1 MKTAYSGAR
10 YLAPI
15 VAGLTLAAAA
25 GCTSSAASGGSASS
39 SGGSTLGATQGVAS
53 STITIGFS
61 GPTGGPYALAGE
73 QEESG
78 VQAAI
83 NQVNTAG
90 GIDGRKLSLVGL
102 DDEFSPPREVTNF
115 RQLATQDHVYAI
127 LGMPSLVPSTTY
139 AEAKST
145 GVIDFPLVSFPDPHM
160 KNVFLL
166 QPTATGETS
175 AIVDEIAK
183 LETGKKN
190 VRVAALFSQ
199 AQSFFIPVI
208 TSELAKYPNLHLV
221 STQTVPATTQNM
233 TPYVLKAKTANPS
246 VMIMLAFSTQDLLAM
261 QVAGQQNFKPI
272 FIGNGSTMA
281 ESPMLTLPEAA
292 GAYRVAGF
300 QASGSA
306 YDAYAAASKSTGV
319 AASDQGAENYA
330 ITEVFLH
337 ILKMCGKNLSWSHFE
352 QVAQSVSGYDTGIFS
367 PTTFGPLPDG
377 HHASADTIVEQIVNH
392 QWASVGGFTPEPASM
407 ANSN

>member
-1 MKTAYSGAR
+1 MKTGSTRAR

-15 VAGLTLAAAA
+15 VAVLTLIAAA
-25 GCTSSAASGGSASS
+25 GCASSAASGGSGT
-39 SGGSTLGATQGVAS
+39 SGGSNLGANQGVTS
-53 STITIGFS
+53 STISVGFS
-61 GPTGGPYALAGE
+61 GPTGGPYALAGQ

-78 VQAAI
+78 IQAAI
-83 NQVNTAG
+83 NQVNKTG
-90 GIDGRKLSLVGL
+90 GIDGRKLSLIGL

-139 AEAKST
+139 ALAKST
-145 GVIDFPLVSFPDPHM
+145 GVIDFPLVSFPDPHLS
-160 KNVFLL
+160 NVFLL
-166 QPTATGETS
+166 QPTSTGETS
-175 AIVDEIAK
+175 AIADEIAK
-183 LETGKKN
+183 LETGKKG

-199 AQSFFIPVI
+199 AEPSYAAAI
-208 TSELAKYPNLHLV
+208 TTELAKYPNLHLV
-221 STQTVPATTQNM
+221 SEQTVPGTTQNM
-233 TPYVLKAKTANPS
+233 TPYVLKAKAADPA

-261 QVAGQQNFKPI
+261 EVAGQQNFKPV

-300 QASGSA
+300 QASGPA
-306 YDAYAAASKSTGV
+306 YDAYAAATKSTGV
-319 AASDQGAENYA
+319 APSDQGAEDYA

-337 ILKMCGKNLSWSHFE
+337 ILRLCGKNLSWSHFE
-352 QVAQSVSGYDTGIFS
+352 QVAQSVRDYNTGIFS

-377 HHASADTIVEQIVNH
+377 HHASGDTIVEQIVNH
-392 QWASVGGFTPEPASM
+392 QWVSVGGFTPEPASM
-407 ANSN
+407 ANSS